1 MPPQQQHAETAAP
14 PIIRHPNTLP
24 TPAPFLRRTP
34 LIGVGI
40 ATALALASYFAVTL
54 QRNIT
59 ATPTP
64 TISPTSPSSPN
75 DSTSAQPR
83 GARELYNQGIDKAS
97 QKDYQGA
104 LADYTKA
111 LQIDSQDPN
120 IYYSRALIYVELG
133 EYEKAIADYTKAID
147 FKYNPLSIAYYN
159 RAIAYRYKQDVQAAI
174 SDFNK
179 SLLLDPNYADAY
191 FDRANAY
198 SSQGEREK
206 AIADYKKA
214 AELYQK
220 KGNTKNYQK
229 ALQAI
234 KNLGQ

>member
-1 MPPQQQHAETAAP
+1 VSQEQVPPQQQQP
-14 PIIRHPNTLP
+14 SIIKPANTLP
-24 TPAPFLRRTP
+24 TRAPFLRPTP

-40 ATALALASYFAVTL
+40 ATAVALASYFAVISQPKNLTG
-54 QRNIT
+54 
-59 ATPTP
+59 TPTP
-64 TISPTSPSSPN
+64 TTV
-75 DSTSAQPR
+75 QPR

-111 LQIDSQDPN
+111 LEIDSQDAN
-120 IYYSRALIYVELG
+120 IYYSRALVYVELG
-133 EYEKAIADYTKAID
+133 DYEKAIADYTKAID
-147 FKYNPLSIAYYN
+147 FKYNPASVPYYN
-159 RAIAYRYKQDVQAAI
+159 RAIAHRYNQDVQAAI
-174 SDFNK
+174 GDFNK

-206 AIADYKKA
+206 AIADYKKS

-229 ALQAI
+229 ALQEL

>member
-1 MPPQQQHAETAAP
+1 VSQAEVPPQQQHAETTAL
-14 PIIRHPNTLP
+14 PIIKHPNTLP
-24 TPAPFLRRTP
+24 ASAPFLRRTP

-54 QRNIT
+54 R
-59 ATPTP
+59 P
-64 TISPTSPSSPN
+64 ISPT

-104 LADYTKA
+104 LADYTRS

-133 EYEKAIADYTKAID
+133 EYEKAIADYSKAID
-147 FKYNPLSIAYYN
+147 FKYNPLSIPYYN

>member
-1 MPPQQQHAETAAP
+1 VSQEQVPPQQQHAETAAP
-14 PIIRHPNTLP
+14 HIISHPNTLP

-40 ATALALASYFAVTL
+40 ATVLALASYFAVTL
-54 QRNIT
+54 RPIN
-59 ATPTP
+59 PT
-64 TISPTSPSSPN
+64 

-104 LADYTKA
+104 LADYTRA
-111 LQIDSQDPN
+111 MQIDSQDAN

-147 FKYNPLSIAYYN
+147 FKYNPLSIPYYN

-234 KNLGQ
+234 KSLGQ